1 MAKSFPLITIQETF
15 MATTQPLRFVACV
28 ILTVCCSGA
37 IAQNVWLDDKG
48 VKQYSDMPPPPGTPA
63 SRILRSPGPRTAA
76 PVADQPAA
84 PSVAERNAAF
94 EKRRIE
100 QTDRDAKAS
109 EQERLAADKAQ
120 NCEQARTYERT
131 LASGERIS
139 KVDKTGERAFLSDQ
153 ERAQEM
159 ATAQR
164 VMAQCK

>member
-15 MATTQPLRFVACV
+15 MATNPLLRCVACA
-28 ILTVCCSGA
+28 ILTACCSGA
-37 IAQNVWLDDKG
+37 IAQHVWLDDKG

-63 SRILRSPGPRTAA
+63 SRILQSSGPRTAA
-76 PVADQPAA
+76 AAADQPAA

-94 EKRRIE
+94 GKRRIE
-100 QTDRDAKAS
+100 QADREAKES
-109 EQERLAADKAQ
+109 EQARVAADKSR
-120 NCEQARTYERT
+120 NCEQARSYERT
-131 LASGERIS
+131 LASGQRIS
-139 KVDKTGERAFLSDQ
+139 KLDRNGERAYLNDQ